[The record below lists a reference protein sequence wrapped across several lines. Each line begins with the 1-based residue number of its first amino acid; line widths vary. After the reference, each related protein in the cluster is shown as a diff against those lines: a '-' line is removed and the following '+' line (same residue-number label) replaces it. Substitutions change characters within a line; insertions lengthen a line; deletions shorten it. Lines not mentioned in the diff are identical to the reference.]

1 MLLATGCKD
10 NQSATVSEKPTEA
23 APATQADIPSIHRQ
37 LACLPKS
44 AAFVA
49 AHRGTSKK
57 ANLAE
62 NSGSSLKKLIKE
74 GIMFAEIDVAGLSDG
89 THILFHDGVWDEK
102 STGKGTVASTSWG
115 KAQNFLLKDT
125 DGDFSADRP
134 IKLDDVLALSKD
146 QLYLEVDFKSSAK
159 YKTVIQMIRDADMSD
174 QVILISYNIKQ
185 ARRLAKL
192 APEMMLSVG
201 AKSEGDIA
209 DLKSAGVKLENM
221 AVWLG
226 KGPYDQGYIAYLDE
240 NSIPVLAWPR
250 ERDRKK
256 SWGPATVAVTDY
268 ALQKKPI
275 EGLSRSDK
283 VNYETCLN
291 K

>member
-1 MLLATGCKD
+1 
-10 NQSATVSEKPTEA
+10 
-23 APATQADIPSIHRQ
+23 
-37 LACLPKS
+37 
-44 AAFVA
+44 
-49 AHRGTSKK
+49 
-57 ANLAE
+57 
-62 NSGSSLKKLIKE
+62 
-74 GIMFAEIDVAGLSDG
+74 VAGLKDG

-102 STGKGTVASTSWG
+102 STGKGSVASSRWDI
-115 KAQNFLLKDT
+115 AQKFLLKET

-134 IKLDDVLALSKD
+134 IRFSEALILAEDK
-146 QLYLEVDFKSSAK
+146 LYLEVDFKSSAK
-159 YKTVIQMIRDADMSD
+159 YETVIRLIRKAEMAD
-174 QVILISYNIKQ
+174 QVILIAYNIKQ

-192 APEMMLSVG
+192 APEMMLSVS
-201 AKSEGDIA
+201 AKAKGDIE
-209 DLKSAGVKLENM
+209 DHKSAGVKMENM

-226 KGPYDQGYIAYLDE
+226 KGPYDKGFIAYLDE

-283 VNYETCLN
+283 NKYEACLTR
-291 K
+291 